1 MLTPRERERYDRQIM
16 MGEIGQEGQENIG
29 ALNSAVE
36 IEAITETIGEG
47 NASQL
52 LDGYDVIVDAM
63 DNLPTRYILNPYAV
77 RKNPVFSRRSES
89 F

>member
-77 RKNPVFSRRSES
+77 RKKSR
-89 F
+89 FFTAQ